1 MHEGPRQTANRF
13 PRRNTS
19 PDRRIPP
26 IVAFP
31 RSHGTSLMLFPE
43 STSPPRIA
51 GTLFA
56 LPASDPTGSPSLSM
70 ANDGG
75 RHVILALDAMLPLLI
90 TPNNSDL
97 PSNSDSAQQLRLGP
111 ATTTRPVKS
120 CSWAHLAWQRTRK
133 TTSRPAITTLGTP
146 IWDTASVRETQATNH
161 RGISLQ
167 T

>member
-90 TPNNSDL
+90 TPTT
-97 PSNSDSAQQLRLGP
+97 PTCPQLRLGRSNP
-111 ATTTRPVKS
+111 APGRTWHGSEPEKQHHGLPSQPLAPRFGIPQACVK
-120 CSWAHLAWQRTRK
+120 HKQ
-133 TTSRPAITTLGTP
+133 PITGGSACKHEC
-146 IWDTASVRETQATNH
+146 DV
-161 RGISLQ
+161 ISGFP
-167 T
+167 